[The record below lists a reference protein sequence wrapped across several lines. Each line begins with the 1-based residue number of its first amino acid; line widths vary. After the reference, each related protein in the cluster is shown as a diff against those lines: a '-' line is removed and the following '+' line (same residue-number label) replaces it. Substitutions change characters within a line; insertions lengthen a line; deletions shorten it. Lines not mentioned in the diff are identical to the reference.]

1 MPEQKSDEK
10 SFIIED
16 AGTGERKLDIGLFTK
31 ILIQRCMGKS
41 LDYARMS
48 GMTDRNLKQF
58 ERTIKDDFYQ
68 IIGDSKQ
75 ILTEFGYII
84 DENTK

>member
-1 MPEQKSDEK
+1 MQEQKPDEK
-10 SFIIED
+10 SFIIEE
-16 AGTGERKLDIGLFTK
+16 AGEKKLSLHTFIK
-31 ILIQRCMGKS
+31 VLIQRCMGKS

-75 ILTEFGYII
+75 ILNEFGYITD
-84 DENTK
+84 DEQQK